1 MEYSGVN
8 GFLGTRASVMV
19 DVVVVAMIG
28 VLIVMAWSIF
38 QVKYRRRFLL
48 HKRLQL
54 ILGVTLAC
62 VLLFFEI
69 DLRLMSPW
77 RERALASPHYH
88 EAWFVGAVSWSLAI
102 HLVFAVSTALLWA
115 FVIFMALRRFP
126 VPPEPTDYSQ
136 QHIFW
141 ARLAAID
148 MVLTTLSGWIFYW
161 FAFVAS

>member
-1 MEYSGVN
+1 VDYSGVN

-28 VLIVMAWSIF
+28 VLFVMAWSIF

-54 ILGVTLAC
+54 TLGVTLAF

-69 DLRLMSPW
+69 DLRLLSPW

-88 EAWFVGAVSWSLAI
+88 EAWFVGAVSWSLVI
-102 HLVFAVSTALLWA
+102 HLVFAVSTALLWS
-115 FVIFMALRRFP
+115 FVIVMALRRFP
-126 VPPEPTDYSQ
+126 VPPEPTDYSR

>member
-1 MEYSGVN
+1 VDYSGAN

-28 VLIVMAWSIF
+28 VLVVMTWSIF

-54 ILGVTLAC
+54 TLGVTLAF

-77 RERALASPHYH
+77 RERALLSPYYH
-88 EAWFVGAVSWSLAI
+88 EAWFVGAVSWSLVV
-102 HLVFAVSTALLWA
+102 HLVFAVSTALLWV
-115 FVIFMALRRFP
+115 FVIVLALRRFP
-126 VPPEPTDYSQ
+126 VPPEPTDYSR

-148 MVLTTLSGWIFYW
+148 MVLTTLSGWVFYW
-161 FAFVAS
+161 LAFVAS

>member
-1 MEYSGVN
+1 
-8 GFLGTRASVMV
+8 MV

-28 VLIVMAWSIF
+28 VLVVMTWSIF

-54 ILGVTLAC
+54 TLGVTLAF

-77 RERALASPHYH
+77 RERALLSPYYH
-88 EAWFVGAVSWSLAI
+88 EAWFVGAVSWSLVV
-102 HLVFAVSTALLWA
+102 HLVFAVSTALLWV
-115 FVIFMALRRFP
+115 FVIVLALRRFP
-126 VPPEPTDYSQ
+126 VPPEPTDYSR

-148 MVLTTLSGWIFYW
+148 MVLTTLSGWVFYW
-161 FAFVAS
+161 LAFVAS